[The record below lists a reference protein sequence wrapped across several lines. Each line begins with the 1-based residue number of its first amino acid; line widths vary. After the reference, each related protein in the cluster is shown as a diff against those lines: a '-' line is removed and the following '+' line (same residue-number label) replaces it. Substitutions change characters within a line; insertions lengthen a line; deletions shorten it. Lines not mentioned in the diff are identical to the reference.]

1 MRGQTLLT
9 DAHQRTLTYL
19 RLSVTDRC
27 NLRCRYCM
35 PHGVQQKLEHGEIL
49 SYEEYLELIRILA
62 AEGIQKVRIT
72 GGEPLIRKGLL
83 GFLWRLHD
91 RFGHLDLRL
100 TTNGVFLAEL
110 APDLLAAGIRRVN
123 VSLDSLDPKVFAQIT
138 GENVLPR
145 VLEGIDTALRLGF
158 ERVKLNVVA
167 IRGLNDRE
175 ILDFARL
182 SLDRPLEV
190 RFIEY
195 MPLGT
200 VGFWSRER
208 FLPSAEIRGR
218 LTELG
223 PLQPL
228 AAEAHDGPAVRFRLP
243 GAMGAIGLISPVTE
257 HFCARCDRLRLT
269 ADGKL
274 RLCLLS
280 NQEVDLKT
288 PLRAHTPPEALADLI
303 RRAILDKPARHHL
316 DQPFSCVSNRAMYRI
331 GG

>member
-1 MRGQTLLT
+1 VLT
-9 DAHQRTLTYL
+9 DAHQRHLTYL

-35 PHGVQQKLEHGEIL
+35 PHGVERKLEHGEIL
-49 SYEEYLELIRILA
+49 SYEEYLELIRILV
-62 AEGIQKVRIT
+62 AEGITKLRIT
-72 GGEPLIRKGLL
+72 GGEPLIRKGLA
-83 GFLWRLHD
+83 GFLQRLHA

-100 TTNGVFLAEL
+100 TTNGVRLADMAE
-110 APDLLAAGIRRVN
+110 DLLAAGVRRVN
-123 VSLDSLDPKVFAQIT
+123 VSLDSLDPKVYAEIT
-138 GENVLPR
+138 GQDVLAR
-145 VLEGIDTALRLGF
+145 VLEGIETALRLGF

-167 IRGLNDRE
+167 IRGMNDGE

-182 SLDRPLEV
+182 SLDRPIEV

-208 FLPSAEIRGR
+208 FMAAAEIRD
-218 LTELG
+218 LLAELG
-223 PLQPL
+223 PIRPL
-228 AAEAHDGPAVRFRLP
+228 GYETGDGPAVRYALP
-243 GAMGAIGLISPVTE
+243 GARGAIGLISPVSE
-257 HFCARCDRLRLT
+257 HFCDRCNRLRLT

-280 NQEVDLKT
+280 NKELDLKT
-288 PLRAHTPPEALADLI
+288 PLRAHTPPEVLTGMI
-303 RRAILDKPARHHL
+303 REAVLEKPAHHHL
-316 DQPFSCVSNRAMYRI
+316 DQPQINISNRAMHRI

>member
-1 MRGQTLLT
+1 MLT

-35 PHGVQQKLEHGEIL
+35 PHGVQQKLGHGEIL

-62 AEGIQKVRIT
+62 AEGIQKVRVT

-83 GFLWRLHD
+83 DFLRRLHD

-100 TTNGVFLAEL
+100 TTNGVLLAEL

-123 VSLDSLDPKVFAQIT
+123 VSLDSLDPRVYAQIT
-138 GENVLPR
+138 GENVLAR

-167 IRGLNDRE
+167 IRGMNDRE
-175 ILDFARL
+175 IPDFARL
-182 SLDRPLEV
+182 SLERPLEV

-218 LTELG
+218 LAELG
-223 PLQPL
+223 PLEPL
-228 AAEAHDGPAVRFRLP
+228 AHEAQDGPAVRFRLP
-243 GAMGAIGLISPVTE
+243 GAAGAIGLISPVTE

-280 NQEVDLKT
+280 NQELDLKT
-288 PLRAHTPPEALADLI
+288 PLRSHVPPEEMTELI
-303 RRAILDKPARHHL
+303 RRTILDKPARHHL
-316 DQPFSCVSNRAMYRI
+316 DQPHPCVSNRAMHRI